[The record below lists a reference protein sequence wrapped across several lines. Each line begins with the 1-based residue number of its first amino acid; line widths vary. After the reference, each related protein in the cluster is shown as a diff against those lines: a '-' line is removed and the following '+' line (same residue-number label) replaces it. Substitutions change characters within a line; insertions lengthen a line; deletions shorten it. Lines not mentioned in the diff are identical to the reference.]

1 MAKEITVASGL
12 ILKIHA
18 RCFLSDETRVVS
30 NVIENI
36 LQCALDFR
44 SCLPQG
50 TGRVP
55 NDSWTNTLGIDTC
68 QVKEEVTKFFFFSF
82 LLLLREPWVFILFKS
97 WNRWWWWSRSLR
109 KRWRICICVTGD
121 HQNMGGLGSLASG
134 IASTS
139 TFTIQRSY
147 MTLTSSLSFLRNP
160 ISDILFVVY
169 FVCMKIK
176 KLVFQFN
183 IVFALLSIKL
193 ILLPKVFICGHFDFF
208 IKQ

>member
-1 MAKEITVASGL
+1 
-12 ILKIHA
+12 
-18 RCFLSDETRVVS
+18 
-30 NVIENI
+30 
-36 LQCALDFR
+36 
-44 SCLPQG
+44 
-50 TGRVP
+50 
-55 NDSWTNTLGIDTC
+55 
-68 QVKEEVTKFFFFSF
+68 
-82 LLLLREPWVFILFKS
+82 
-97 WNRWWWWSRSLR
+97 
-109 KRWRICICVTGD
+109 
-121 HQNMGGLGSLASG
+121 MGGLGSLASG